1 MKTYRLQDL
10 AAVIRSKNSGPYEL
24 TFDILMKDDETFEKV
39 AFADIFNKKLISELY
54 NLPEDDIQS
63 IIKFPKAR
71 AFKITVKRPM
81 SSGALGDRDIYG
93 AQQHAPLMDLEFQLG
108 D

>member
-1 MKTYRLQDL
+1 MKKYRLHDI

-39 AFADIFNKKLISELY
+39 ASADIFSKKLISELY

-63 IIKFPKAR
+63 IIKFPKEGHLRLQLKGRYRQVPWATG
-71 AFKITVKRPM
+71 IYTEH
-81 SSGALGDRDIYG
+81 SSM
-93 AQQHAPLMDLEFQLG
+93 HH
-108 D
+108 

>member
-1 MKTYRLQDL
+1 MKKYRLHDI

-39 AFADIFNKKLISELY
+39 ASADIFSKKLISELY

-71 AFKITVKRPM
+71 AFKITVKRPIP
-81 SSGALGDRDIYG
+81 SGALGDRDIYG
-93 AQQHAPLMDLEFQLG
+93 AQQHAPLMDLSIEL
-108 D
+108 

>member
-39 AFADIFNKKLISELY
+39 ASADIFNKELISELY
-54 NLPEDDIQS
+54 NLPEDNIQS

-71 AFKITVKRPM
+71 AFKITVKRPV

-93 AQQHAPLMDLEFQLG
+93 AQQHAPLMGLEFQLG